1 MQSRIGV
8 KWVKNKQESWYCE
21 LVLRRVTNF
30 PAEIRWHIQQFLY
43 DCVCLLDE
51 PFHSLGVTWS
61 SLQLAVYRS
70 TLTGPRINTIQ
81 MPEFH
86 GATTVIAGMAIS
98 FALLG
103 FQAVIVAKDL
113 HATRKCMAKVRLMY
127 AQYFSSRE
135 SDPIRLV
142 RCNPETITLQNGG
155 LVRCVPCT
163 SAARLMTSSRFPKM
177 DIVFIDNARF
187 EAFAETCPAQVQVF
201 QIVSTPRPAPTL
213 EFISY

>member
-1 MQSRIGV
+1 
-8 KWVKNKQESWYCE
+8 
-21 LVLRRVTNF
+21 
-30 PAEIRWHIQQFLY
+30 
-43 DCVCLLDE
+43 
-51 PFHSLGVTWS
+51 
-61 SLQLAVYRS
+61 
-70 TLTGPRINTIQ
+70 
-81 MPEFH
+81 MPEFY

-113 HATRKCMAKVRLMY
+113 HATRKCMAKAKHMY

-142 RCNPETITLQNGG
+142 RCNPEVITLQNGG
-155 LVRCVPCT
+155 LVKCVPCT
-163 SAARLMTSSRFPKM
+163 SAARAGFPKM

-213 EFISY
+213 ENISY